1 MADKDLLGF
10 NTVSEEE
17 KADVRAGKEERDILG
32 LPKYNPNAD
41 T

>member
-17 KADVRAGKEERDILG
+17 KAEVRAGTEDRDIFG
-32 LPKYNPNAD
+32 LPKYNPNVD